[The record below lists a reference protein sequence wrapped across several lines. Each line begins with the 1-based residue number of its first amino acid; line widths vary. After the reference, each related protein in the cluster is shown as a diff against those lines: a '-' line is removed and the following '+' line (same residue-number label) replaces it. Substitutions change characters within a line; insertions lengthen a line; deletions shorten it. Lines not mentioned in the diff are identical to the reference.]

1 MKARQGLMPLA
12 ILVTTTLAACGGGG
26 NGGSTDGSTTSSTPS
41 GTASSAPTVQNA
53 TDPYTGQPATG
64 SPTQQISGSV
74 VNGPTAG
81 ATVTAYVVN
90 ADGTN
95 GNAIGSVATD
105 SSGAFTMSL
114 TQAPTGMIRLVATDG
129 TFTSEADASTQ
140 KNDTLE
146 LVAPYVTTTLNTFVM
161 TPLTYYA
168 SQRISYLVSQGK
180 SLLQAY
186 ATASS
191 AALQLVNGVD
201 VIDSSSR
208 THGGVDYLAITPGSS
223 QDTLSSYSDALTAL
237 EYYGV
242 KYDLPSHTTLR
253 ILVATSIAGSDG
265 VTDQNG
271 QPVNV
276 GQWSNGTFD
285 ENLPF
290 TVDAMAGGI
299 SVQDGVTSIV
309 QQMNAV
315 TACASGDHS
324 GYYQRFPLA
333 AGQTDYLDASTCAAY
348 TSNMNAIKAKIAT
361 NNRSKYE
368 S

>member
-1 MKARQGLMPLA
+1 MPLA
-12 ILVTTTLAACGGGG
+12 ILAAGALAACGGGG
-26 NGGSTDGSTTSSTPS
+26 SDGASGSAAGSTPS
-41 GTASSAPTVQNA
+41 GTTSSSTPPTQNA
-53 TDPYTGQPATG
+53 TDPYTGTSATG

-81 ATVTAYVVN
+81 AIITAYVLN

-95 GNAIGSVATD
+95 GNAIGSAATD
-105 SSGAFTMSL
+105 ASGTFTMSL
-114 TQAPTGMIRLVATDG
+114 TQIPTGMIRLVATGG
-129 TFTSEADASTQ
+129 TFASEADGSTQ

-146 LVAPYVTTTLNTFVM
+146 LVAPYVTTMLNTFVM

-168 SQRISYLVSQGK
+168 SQRISYLAAQGK
-180 SLLQAY
+180 TLLRAY

-201 VIDSSSR
+201 VIDSSNR
-208 THGGVDYLAITPGSS
+208 THGGVDYLTIMPGSS
-223 QDTLSSYSDALTAL
+223 QDTLNAYADALTAL

-253 ILVATSIAGSDG
+253 ILVATALAGQDN
-265 VTDQNG
+265 VTDQSG

-276 GQWSNGTFD
+276 GQWSSNVFD
-285 ENLPF
+285 ETMPL
-290 TVDAMAGGI
+290 TVAVMTGGI

-315 TACASGDHS
+315 TACSSGDHS

-333 AGQTDYLDASTCAAY
+333 SGQTDYLDASTCAAY